1 MQNVLNFP
9 TNRARKKSLTK
20 NILNFIENCRI
31 RKEESFQAK
40 IEFLKNECYEE
51 FLKKILKQR
60 KEKGVPDLPEWMYEQ
75 RRVICIEALNKS
87 VQAVNYV
94 YEKYGKKHIEECYK
108 NKIKLNRL
116 KRK

>member
-9 TNRARKKSLTK
+9 TNRVRKKSLIK
-20 NILNFIENCRI
+20 NILNFIENCKT
-31 RKEESFQAK
+31 RKEKSFQAK
-40 IEFLKNECYEE
+40 IEFLKNECYEVY
-51 FLKKILKQR
+51 LKEILKR
-60 KEKGVPDLPEWMYEQ
+60 HKEEGLPDFPDWMYKQ

-87 VQAVNYV
+87 VQVVQYV

>member
-31 RKEESFQAK
+31 RKEESFQSK

-60 KEKGVPDLPEWMYEQ
+60 KE
-75 RRVICIEALNKS
+75 
-87 VQAVNYV
+87 
-94 YEKYGKKHIEECYK
+94 
-108 NKIKLNRL
+108 
-116 KRK
+116 

>member
-31 RKEESFQAK
+31 RKEESFQSK

-60 KEKGVPDLPEWMYEQ
+60 KEKGVPDFPEWMYEQ
-75 RRVICIEALNKS
+75 RRVISIEALNKS
-87 VQAVNYV
+87 VQAVKYV

-108 NKIKLNRL
+108 NKIKSNRL
-116 KRK
+116 KRR

>member
-20 NILNFIENCRI
+20 NFLNFIENCRI
-31 RKEESFQAK
+31 RKEESFQNK

-51 FLKKILKQR
+51 FLEKILKQH
-60 KEKGVPDLPEWMYEQ
+60 KEKGIPDFPDWMYRQ

-87 VQAVNYV
+87 VQAVQYV

-108 NKIKLNRL
+108 NKIKSNRL
-116 KRK
+116 KRR